1 MIIYGASGHGKVIED
16 IVAQAGGS
24 VTCFIDDN
32 AALSE
37 LHGIPVR
44 HALDD
49 GSEPLIIAIGSN
61 VTRKRVAAQLAEKA
75 TFATAVHPAAVL
87 SPRATIGH
95 GTVVMA
101 AAILQ
106 TDVTVGRHCIIN
118 TGASVDH
125 ECQLADFVH
134 LSPHATLCGNVTV
147 GEGTWVGAAATVI
160 QGIHIGRWCV
170 VGAGSVITHDIP
182 DYTLV
187 AGNRQYVLKKDY
199 YKQKITDMLK
209 NVIGGGR
216 HALLTPRTAPAT
228 HVRNTLTFG
237 KEVAA

>member
-16 IVAQAGGS
+16 IVLQGGGS
-24 VTCFIDDN
+24 VSCFVDDN
-32 AALSE
+32 AALTE

-44 HALDD
+44 HAIPA
-49 GSEPLIIAIGSN
+49 GSNEPLLIAIGSN
-61 VTRKRVAAQLAEKA
+61 ATRKRVAAKLDGAR
-75 TFATAVHPAAVL
+75 FATAVHPAAIL
-87 SPRATIGH
+87 SPRATIGE
-95 GTVVMA
+95 GTIVMA

-106 TDVTVGRHCIIN
+106 TDVAVGQHCIIN

-125 ECQLADFVH
+125 ECRLADYVH

-170 VGAGSVITHDIP
+170 IGAGSVITHDIP

-187 AGNRQYVLKKDY
+187 AGSRQYVIKKDY
-199 YKQKITDMLK
+199 YKQKITE
-209 NVIGGGR
+209 
-216 HALLTPRTAPAT
+216 
-228 HVRNTLTFG
+228 TLNRD
-237 KEVAA
+237 